1 MKQHELDKR
10 LSTIEGKLIRTERKH
25 ALSAVEGV
33 GHRVY
38 LLCEREN
45 VFEICRFLFEDLA
58 LRFVISTGIDA
69 EDCFE
74 VLHHFANDE
83 SGCIVTVKANIGDRE
98 KPEIESITP
107 LIPGAEWIERE
118 IHDILGIGFL
128 NHPNLKRLILSDDW
142 PEGVYPLRKEVQT

>member
-1 MKQHELDKR
+1 MNQQELDKR
-10 LSTIEGKLIRTERKH
+10 LSAIEDRLIRTERT
-25 ALSAVEGV
+25 ADS
-33 GHRVY
+33 RVY

-83 SGCIVTVKANIGDRE
+83 SGCFVTVRAFVRDRE
-98 KPEIESITP
+98 DPEIESITP

-118 IHDILGIGFL
+118 MHDILGIKFR
-128 NHPNLKRLILSDDW
+128 NHPNLRRLILSDDW
-142 PEGVYPLRKEVQT
+142 PEGVYPLRKEVQK